1 MCRLFGSFSLDSFNP
16 RQYLYQDKCSLLNQS
31 NVNPS
36 EKQAHGWGLAYLE
49 DKVKVVKSPGAI
61 FDEVPQFKDMVGK
74 INSPIVLAHIRRMS
88 NPRRLPR
95 KKLISMENTQPFSI
109 PDLMYIHNGAVNKPN
124 EVDIGKY
131 RTLVKGDNDSEVL
144 FWLLVKKL
152 EEEKQIEKAL
162 ISVERTLNATVE
174 KGKKPF
180 TAINMIFSDGKV
192 FHAYNSY
199 TCQPMNSLCSSKQGY
214 YSMSYLVEKDRII
227 VMSEPSNLD
236 DNWQILNNHE
246 MLSARIED
254 RKLSYSIVRIRV

>member
-1 MCRLFGSFSLDSFNP
+1 M
-16 RQYLYQDKCSLLNQS
+16 
-31 NVNPS
+31 
-36 EKQAHGWGLAYLE
+36 
-49 DKVKVVKSPGAI
+49 KVVKSPGAI
-61 FDEVPQFKDMVGK
+61 FDEVPQFKDMVGR
-74 INSPIVLAHIRRMS
+74 INSPIVLAHIRLMS

-95 KKLISMENTQPFSI
+95 RRLISMENTQPFSI
-109 PDLMYIHNGAVNKPN
+109 PDLMFIHNGAVNKPN
-124 EVDIGKY
+124 EVDIGRY

-199 TCQPMNSLCSSKQGY
+199 TYQPMNSLCSSKQGY
-214 YSMSYLVEKDRII
+214 YSMSYLVKKDRII

>member
-1 MCRLFGSFSLDSFNP
+1 MCRLFGSFSVNAFNP
-16 RQYLYQDKCSLLNQS
+16 NQYLYQDKCSLLNQS
-31 NVNPS
+31 NSNPS

-49 DKVKVVKSPGAI
+49 EKMKVVKSSGAI
-61 FDEVPQFKDMVGK
+61 FDEVSQFKDMAGK

-95 KKLISMENTQPFSI
+95 KKLISMENTQPFSM
-109 PDLMYIHNGAVNKPN
+109 PDLMFIHNGAVNKPN
-124 EVDIGKY
+124 DVDLGEY
-131 RTLVKGDNDSEVL
+131 RLSVKGDNDSEVL

-152 EEEKQIEKAL
+152 EEEKTLEKAL
-162 ISVERTLNATVE
+162 ASVERTINATVE

-199 TCQPMNSLCSSKQGY
+199 TYQPMNSLCSSNQGY

-227 VMSEPSNLD
+227 VMSEPSNQD
-236 DNWQILNNHE
+236 DDWQILNNHE
-246 MLSARIED
+246 LLSASIENG
-254 RKLSYSIVRIRV
+254 KLSYSIVRIRI